1 MSELNI
7 YEDNALTIIVSRVL
21 FENKNYYVKLPAVAA
36 SAIEAEIVRARLT
49 DFISWHP
56 QNRVAVLRVMN
67 QIGIF
72 RFFDKEFDVRSEKL
86 REGIDGDRQFKVLLD
101 DLVSLSREIVFD
113 YSALTGSY
121 RETNRNALNT
131 SMLERFNYYQQLVL
145 EFSRTSNLESLIDQI
160 VSNPHSR
167 QVNEHVSDFIW
178 NARQPTQKTIESL
191 FKTTKHLAELST
203 DHPLRKTKV
212 KGLVS
217 PCGTRAFFPI
227 RALTQH
233 SSLSYDTTENRFIKH
248 VLFDIQNVC
257 LAVKAKG
264 NVSSEVIKSCDKM
277 LSKVRTLLRRD
288 FFSYIGDL
296 GFLPTSSPTLTTRR
310 GYREVFS
317 HYLNSR
323 LGAKHLF
330 DDFIKQSMLIDL
342 KSIDLLY
349 EYWVFYKV
357 AKSLLGDSAL
367 VLSHGTT
374 TKNGEIR
381 KSIELSNNNIH
392 VAYNKTFPRKPG
404 GSYSLSFRPDII
416 VQIDRPHDNTFIAVI
431 DAKYRNREI
440 KMLEQELIDVPQAV
454 ISAIKSADI
463 HKMHCY
469 ADAIE
474 GVHCAFACYPG
485 TEFIFFPRDTNIK
498 IYRQASDI
506 KSLTGVGAIPLLPKN
521 DHEQIEFDQVMFQLK
536 AMATSD
542 RGMGIGKIN
551 HLFHEF

>member
-1 MSELNI
+1 VSELNI
-7 YEDNALTIIVSRVL
+7 YEDNALTITVSRVL

-36 SAIEAEIVRARLT
+36 SAIETEIVRARLT
-49 DFISWHP
+49 NFISWHP
-56 QNRVAVLRVMN
+56 HNRVAVLRVMN
-67 QIGIF
+67 RIGVF
-72 RFFDKEFDVRSEKL
+72 RFFDKEFDVRSDKL
-86 REGIDGDRQFKVLLD
+86 QDGIDGNRQFEVLLD
-101 DLVSLSREIVFD
+101 DLVRLSREIVFD

-121 RETNRNALNT
+121 REANKNALNA
-131 SMLERFNYYQQLVL
+131 SLLERFNYYRQLVL
-145 EFSRTSNLESLIDQI
+145 EFALSSNLESLIEQI

-167 QVNEHVSDFIW
+167 QVSEHVSDFVW

-203 DHPLRKTKV
+203 DHPLRETKV

-217 PCGTRAFFPI
+217 PCGMRAFFPI
-227 RALTQH
+227 RALTKH
-233 SSLSYDTTENRFIKH
+233 SFLSYDTTENRFIKH
-248 VLFDIQNVC
+248 VLLDIQNVC
-257 LAVKAKG
+257 LAVKAQG
-264 NVSSEVIKSCDKM
+264 NVTSEVIKSCDKM
-277 LSKVRTLLRRD
+277 LSKVRTLLRGD
-288 FFSYIGDL
+288 FFSNIGDI

-323 LGAKHLF
+323 LGARHLF

-381 KSIELSNNNIH
+381 KSIELSHNNIS
-392 VAYNKTFPRKPG
+392 VAYNKTFSRKPG
-404 GSYSLSFRPDII
+404 GSYSLSLRPDII
-416 VQIDRPHDNTFIAVI
+416 VQIDRLHENPYIAVI

-440 KMLEQELIDVPQAV
+440 KVFEQELIGVPQAV
-454 ISAIKSADI
+454 ISAVKSADI

-474 GVHCAFACYPG
+474 GVHCAVACYPG
-485 TEFIFFPRDTNIK
+485 TEFVFFPRDTNTK
-498 IYRQASDI
+498 IYRQTSDI
-506 KSLTGVGAIPLLPKN
+506 KSLTGVGAIPLLPKS
-521 DHEQIEFDQVMFQLK
+521 DHDHIEFDQVMLQLK
-536 AMATSD
+536 VIATNEYIVTTEGD
-542 RGMGIGKIN
+542 
-551 HLFHEF
+551 